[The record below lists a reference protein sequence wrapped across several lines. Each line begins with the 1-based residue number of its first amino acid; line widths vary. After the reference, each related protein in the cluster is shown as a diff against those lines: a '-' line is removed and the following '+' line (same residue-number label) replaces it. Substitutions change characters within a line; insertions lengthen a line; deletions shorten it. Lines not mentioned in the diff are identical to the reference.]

1 MNIDNY
7 SDEIIQSIK
16 STRDRLTV
24 VNQNILTGNKEYS
37 FIFNERMISDIFG
50 RLDLNSVRGIYN
62 VYERKNTK
70 VNTIEIRKR
79 HTIE

>member
-7 SDEIIQSIK
+7 YDEIIQSIK

-37 FIFNERMISDIFG
+37 FIFNERMIADIFG
-50 RLDLNSVRGIYN
+50 RFDLNSVRGIYN
-62 VYERKNTK
+62 V
-70 VNTIEIRKR
+70 
-79 HTIE
+79 